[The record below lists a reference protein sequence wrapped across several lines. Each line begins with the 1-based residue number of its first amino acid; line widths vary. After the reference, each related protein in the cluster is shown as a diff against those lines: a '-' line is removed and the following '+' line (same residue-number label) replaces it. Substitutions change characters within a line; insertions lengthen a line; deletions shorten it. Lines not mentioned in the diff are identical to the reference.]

1 MIVSVKVVGLG
12 RIQSFKDSNGKDVE
26 FVPVAICY
34 KDDSMSAGF
43 RAETIAV
50 TPGKI
55 PAELTVG
62 EKISMEL
69 YRYKGRTRIRSIG

>member
-1 MIVSVKVVGLG
+1 MSVSVKVVGLG
-12 RIQSFKDSNGKDVE
+12 HRQTFKDSNGKDVE

-34 KDDSMSAGF
+34 KDETIPAGF

-50 TPGKI
+50 NPGKI